1 VFIDERT
8 FFLILKDG
16 TVYPVEIIVD
26 GKAVSRLAMA
36 PPLAQT
42 AVPSVSINI
51 GGDHVLV
58 GSCVGPSVL
67 LKAAHVE
74 VEVEEIDVAPTAVV
88 QDDNQMDYDDEDE
101 GSYVFCCC
109 YGQY

>member
-1 VFIDERT
+1 
-8 FFLILKDG
+8 
-16 TVYPVEIIVD
+16 VYPVEIVVD

-88 QDDNQMDYDDEDE
+88 QDDDNQMDYDDEDE
-101 GSYVFCCC
+101 GSCFHFRYCC
-109 YGQY
+109 GQY